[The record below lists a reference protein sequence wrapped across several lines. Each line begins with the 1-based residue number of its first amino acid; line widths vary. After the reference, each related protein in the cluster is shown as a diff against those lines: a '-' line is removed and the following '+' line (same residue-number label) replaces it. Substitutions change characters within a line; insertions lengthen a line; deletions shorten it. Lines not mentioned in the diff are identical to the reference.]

1 MARSLQ
7 YLIGALSL
15 ERSCA
20 VCGVR
25 CDTSFRFEGRDFCS
39 TDHRDDWERFLAES
53 AREAKLAEAEQGQL
67 AYFSECIDKVLD
79 N

>member
-1 MARSLQ
+1 MARTLQ

-15 ERSCA
+15 ERSCE

-39 TDHRDDWERFLAES
+39 TDHRDWWDVFLAES
-53 AREAKLAEAEQGQL
+53 ARERDLAEAEKGQL
-67 AYFSECIDKVLD
+67 TYFAK
-79 N
+79 